1 MKDNETYQV
10 FLDIWHDVMLYLF
23 IGSVAI
29 SALIFL
35 IYIFRYLAAGSAKA
49 KYDLANEREIKTLL
63 ITNYILAFAI
73 FCLVNQTYVE
83 MVSLG
88 ITWKLT
94 RIFIGIFIA
103 TLHAYVAFLVFKYY
117 YPGKLEKRLK
127 KLRFTPRINPSTG
140 NKMKLLSEDEEDSY
154 LDEGMQAEE
163 NAFSVDYDVWI
174 DEATGETKIE
184 KYKGHLHALE
194 CDRCGFQTLKLEK
207 EEVLVQPTDTTD
219 GEILKEYKCSYCGR
233 IKRKTTNLT
242 SNVDRERDPS
252 KSSTDP
258 FKAGKKVESIVME
271 IHTADGDNK
280 VFEFQGIEQAKGFL
294 AKFTVEK
301 LRH

>member
-1 MKDNETYQV
+1 MY
-10 FLDIWHDVMLYLF
+10 
-23 IGSVAI
+23 
-29 SALIFL
+29 
-35 IYIFRYLAAGSAKA
+35 
-49 KYDLANEREIKTLL
+49 
-63 ITNYILAFAI
+63 
-73 FCLVNQTYVE
+73 
-83 MVSLG
+83 
-88 ITWKLT
+88 
-94 RIFIGIFIA
+94 
-103 TLHAYVAFLVFKYY
+103 
-117 YPGKLEKRLK
+117 
-127 KLRFTPRINPSTG
+127 
-140 NKMKLLSEDEEDSY
+140 
-154 LDEGMQAEE
+154 
-163 NAFSVDYDVWI
+163 VWI

-294 AKFTVEK
+294 AEFTVEK